1 MTPLTILLP
10 LLGVL
15 LTQSAGATISPLN
28 IQSDI
33 TKSRSNSFILEKT
46 SSSTKS
52 LNYKDILAS
61 SNRKK
66 NTPIQQSKFQEARTS
81 ILTIVLP
88 WLYFLS
94 ISVNMPSFPKY
105 VNWCVNKGDSTVS
118 PLSQKIYGDYSG
130 LDSFFT
136 FLAVNFIGCLS
147 DSYGRKPFL
156 MLSAG
161 GLGLSYLVS
170 LFAVRSHYLF
180 YMSGCIDGLTSSMFA
195 QAQAYATDWSRRQ
208 ETIISKEKNRSN
220 IGKIES
226 VNLSDVIGRF
236 QGLAI
241 GCAFIIGIP
250 LNVILTTRG
259 SYRNPI
265 ILAVM
270 LCAISCIGTYLFLP
284 ESLQFKKDATGKMI
298 RKPIMWRDANPLGA
312 MKLFLSRGSRLGLG
326 ALAYFFINLSHT
338 GMSVVWVNYLGKRFG
353 WSSHQAGAAF
363 MLLGVMIIFAPKI
376 LT

>member
-1 MTPLTILLP
+1 MWVPFVIFVA
-10 LLGVL
+10 LGAVRAQGPDVSSVNNL
-15 LTQSAGATISPLN
+15 V
-28 IQSDI
+28 I
-33 TKSRSNSFILEKT
+33 TKSKSHKTKSSSGSLLRRSSFIPIL
-46 SSSTKS
+46 S
-52 LNYKDILAS
+52 NHDIVAH
-61 SNRKK
+61 SNRVMK
-66 NTPIQQSKFQEARTS
+66 SHDRVSEAITS
-81 ILTIVLP
+81 ALTIILP

-94 ISVNMPSFPKY
+94 ISMNMPSFPKY

-118 PLSQKIYGDYSG
+118 PLSQKVYGDYSG

-147 DSYGRKPFL
+147 DSFGRKPFL

-180 YMSGCIDGLTSSMFA
+180 YVAGCIDGLTSSMFA
-195 QAQAYATDWSRRQ
+195 QAQAYATDRSRSRDLINSKDKYKSQ
-208 ETIISKEKNRSN
+208 SET
-220 IGKIES
+220 
-226 VNLSDVIGRF
+226 VALSDVIGRF

-241 GCAFIIGIP
+241 GFAFILGIP
-250 LNVILTTRG
+250 LNMALTARG

-265 ILAVM
+265 LISVVFCAV
-270 LCAISCIGTYLFLP
+270 SCIGTWLLLP
-284 ESLQFKKDATGKMI
+284 ESLPFKTDAAGRVI
-298 RKPIMWRDANPLGA
+298 RKPVVWRDANPLGA
-312 MKLFLSRGSRLGLG
+312 LKLFSSRGSRLGLG

-338 GMSVVWVNYLGKRFG
+338 GMSVVWINYLGKRFG

-363 MLLGVMIIFAPKI
+363 MLLGVMVIFIPKI